1 MNKRT
6 KQNLILVAA
15 GVALFALLTNLNT
28 VIQFA
33 GKVINVISPIL
44 IGLILAFVLNVPMH
58 AMEKLLHR
66 MTGKRKN
73 KPLDS
78 VIRVLSLIITL
89 ACIGLVIVITVNLAI
104 PALSESSK
112 SIEPLITER
121 LPQWIEWLKNF
132 NIDTTAVIE
141 WLEDFDFSLISENAG
156 SFLDSAMSTATSA
169 VSGLINVIFGIVIA
183 VYVLLSKNMIYGQV
197 KKLVYANIPE
207 KKANRVYYI
216 CSLLRETY
224 SKFLSGQCVE
234 ALILGFLIFIGF
246 SIFKLPYA
254 GLIGFLTGICSFIPY
269 IGGCCSC
276 AIAMFLILLAD
287 PSRIIISVI
296 VYVIIQFVENQFI
309 YPHVVGNSVG
319 LAPIWTLLAAL
330 IGGKL
335 FGLTGIIFFIPLAA
349 VVFVLVKE
357 NTLIKLQKLR
367 EKAGEDENSSELKT

>member
-6 KQNLILVAA
+6 KQNLIIVIT
-15 GVALFALLTNLNT
+15 GVILFALLTNLST
-28 VIQFA
+28 AVQFA
-33 GKVINVISPIL
+33 GKIINIVSPIL
-44 IGLILAFVLNVPMH
+44 IGLVLAFILNVPMH
-58 AMEKLLHR
+58 AIEKLLHR
-66 MTGKRKN
+66 ITGKKTN

-78 VIRVLSLIITL
+78 LIRIISLAATL
-89 ACIGLVIVITVNLAI
+89 ACIGLVVAAAVNLAI
-104 PALSESSK
+104 PALAESYK
-112 SIEPLITER
+112 SIEPLINER
-121 LPQWIEWLKNF
+121 LPQWTEWLRSF
-132 NIDTTAVIE
+132 NIDATAIID
-141 WLEDFDFSLISENAG
+141 WLEELDTSRIPENAG
-156 SFLDSAMSTATSA
+156 SFLDSAMSTASSA
-169 VSGLINVIFGIVIA
+169 VSGVINVVFGIVIA
-183 VYVLLSKNMIYGQV
+183 IYVLLSKNMMYAQI

-207 KKANRVYYI
+207 KRADRIYYI

-254 GLIGFLTGICSFIPY
+254 GLIGLLTGICSFIPY

-276 AIAMFLILLAD
+276 AVAMFLILLAD
-287 PSRIIISVI
+287 PSRIIISII

-335 FGLTGIIFFIPLAA
+335 LGLTGIIFFIPLAA

-357 NTLIKLQKLR
+357 NTLRKLEKKRLAAENENADKLT
-367 EKAGEDENSSELKT
+367 E